1 MACDW
6 IPWAKPTLYGDETDA
21 VVDAL
26 RSTWIS
32 GGPYV
37 DSFENQIALRLDSP
51 YAIAVSNGTT
61 ALHLAFLGLGIGPG
75 DEVIVPGFTFVAAAN
90 MALAVGANLVFADV
104 DPSTWLLE
112 PASVARVI
120 SPRTRAI
127 VAVHLYGNVA
137 DMDALLEIAG
147 EHRAALVEDA
157 AEAAFSRYKGRSA
170 GTMGHVGTL
179 SFQATKTIT
188 TGEGGMVLTGD
199 ERMFRRM
206 VLLRDHGMRQ
216 DKRYWHD
223 VVGYNYRLTN
233 LQAALGCAQLR
244 HLDTIRAERA
254 RVHRTYRNCLAD
266 AHNFQQQLFN
276 EDVDALL
283 WTFAGRIASADCD
296 IDKLEARRDAIM
308 HIMKE
313 RGIETRPG
321 FYALSSLS
329 PYNCPE
335 LPNARRI
342 AASVISLPTYPSL
355 ADQTI
360 ERICDE
366 LRHALDLVVGH
377 EIQS

>member
-1 MACDW
+1 
-6 IPWAKPTLYGDETDA
+6 
-21 VVDAL
+21 L

-37 DSFENQIALRLDSP
+37 GAFEKEMALRLGSP

-61 ALHLAFLGLGIGPG
+61 ALHLALLGLGIGPG
-75 DEVIVPGFTFVAAAN
+75 DEVVVPAFTFVAAAN
-90 MALAVGANLVFADV
+90 MALAAGANLVFADV
-104 DPSTWLLE
+104 DPFTWLIE
-112 PASVARVI
+112 PVSVARVI

-137 DMDALLEIAG
+137 DMDALAEIAS
-147 EHRAALVEDA
+147 EHRTALVEDA
-157 AEAAFSRYKGRSA
+157 AEACFSRYKGRSA

-188 TGEGGMVLTGD
+188 TGEGGMVLTPD

-244 HLDTIRAERA
+244 HLETIRTERA
-254 RVHRTYRNCLAD
+254 RVHQTYRDCLAD
-266 AHNFQQQLFN
+266 IDNFQQQVFR
-276 EDVDALL
+276 EGVDALL
-283 WTFAGRIASADCD
+283 WTFAGRIEGAECD
-296 IDKLEARRDAIM
+296 IDKLEARRDAVIG
-308 HIMKE
+308 IMKE

-321 FYALSSLS
+321 FYALSTLP
-329 PYNCPE
+329 PYGCPE
-335 LPNARRI
+335 LPNASRV

-366 LRHALDLVVGH
+366 LRRALDLVLRPA
-377 EIQS
+377 

>member
-1 MACDW
+1 MAREW
-6 IPWAKPTLYGDETDA
+6 IPWAKPALYGDEADA

-37 DSFENQIALRLDSP
+37 DAFEKEMALRLGSP

-61 ALHLAFLGLGIGPG
+61 ALHLALLGLGIGPG
-75 DEVIVPGFTFVAAAN
+75 DEVVVPAFTFVAAAN
-90 MALAVGANLVFADV
+90 MALAAGANLVFADV
-104 DPSTWLLE
+104 DPFTWLIE
-112 PASVARVI
+112 PVSVARVI

-137 DMDALLEIAG
+137 DMDALAEIAS
-147 EHRAALVEDA
+147 EHRTALVEDA
-157 AEAAFSRYKGRSA
+157 AEACFSRYKGRSA

-188 TGEGGMVLTGD
+188 TGEGGMVLTPD

-244 HLDTIRAERA
+244 HLETIRTERA
-254 RVHRTYRNCLAD
+254 RVHQTYRDCLAD
-266 AHNFQQQLFN
+266 TDNFQQQVFR
-276 EDVDALL
+276 EGVDALL
-283 WTFAGRIASADCD
+283 WTFAGRIEGAECD
-296 IDKLEARRDAIM
+296 TDKLEARRDAVIG
-308 HIMKE
+308 IMKE

-321 FYALSSLS
+321 FYALSTLP
-329 PYNCPE
+329 PYGCPE
-335 LPNARRI
+335 LPNASRV

-366 LRHALDLVVGH
+366 LRRALDLVLRPA
-377 EIQS
+377 